1 MKLKDKVSFVAKD
14 GTEQQVAIGLE
25 HYKMAQAKNLSLRQL
40 VNNLFP
46 TTASAKEDTFTQM
59 CASVGFSIKPVKELG
74 IRPLTMA
81 EVEYGG
87 LDFSAGVN
95 GMEVSPVQTKY
106 LFPAVVA
113 ELVENKLFMDRASAI
128 AAFDKMVALTNSV
141 SGRRIE
147 QPVLDFTRA
156 GGPESTRNQARAQGA
171 EPDTMLT
178 IKASEKSLTIPET
191 PLAVQITDE
200 ALQSTT
206 VDFVAL
212 AMARQAEVEMYGRVG
227 EDLLKVL
234 NGDADAGS
242 YGTTALS
249 QTKANTLDTS
259 IVAAGALTELAYVK
273 WLYTGIEKRRI
284 NFVVTDLAGAMAIHN
299 RTGKPT
305 ADKDE
310 PSTDPFNAKASIMF
324 PDLVKGVE
332 IFIVPSTVSW
342 PANTIMGF
350 DSRYAM
356 QRWVNTLA
364 TYSDVE
370 RYVMR
375 RASGIVVSFGSK
387 VTRFF
392 DDAFNVLSL
401 TL

>member
-1 MKLKDKVSFVAKD
+1 MKLKDKVSFVAQD
-14 GTEQQVAIGLE
+14 GTRQQVAIGLE

-40 VNNLFP
+40 VNNMYP
-46 TTASAKEDTFTQM
+46 TTADAKDDTFTQM
-59 CASVGFSIKPVKELG
+59 CGSVGFSIKPVKELG

-87 LDFSAGVN
+87 LDFSAGTQ
-95 GMEVSPVQTKY
+95 GMEVSPIQTKY

-128 AAFDKMVALTNSV
+128 AAFNSMIAVTNSV
-141 SGRRIE
+141 AGRRIE
-147 QPVLDFTRA
+147 QPVLNFTRL

-171 EPDTMLT
+171 EPDTMMT

-191 PLAVQITDE
+191 PLAIQITDE

-212 AMARQAEVEMYGRVG
+212 TMARQAEVEMYNRVG
-227 EDLLKVL
+227 EDLLRIV

-242 YGTTALS
+242 YGTAALA
-249 QTKANTLDTS
+249 QVKANTLDTS
-259 IVAAGALTELAYVK
+259 IAAAGALTETAYVK

-284 NFVVTDLAGAMAIHN
+284 NYIITDLAGALAIHN

-310 PSTDPFNAKASIMF
+310 SKTDAFNAEASIFF
-324 PDLVKGVE
+324 PSLVKNVE
-332 IFIVPSTVSW
+332 IFVAPTSASW
-342 PANTIMGF
+342 PVNTLMGF

-375 RASGIVVSFGSK
+375 RSSGIVVSFGSK
-387 VTRFF
+387 VTRIF
-392 DDAFNVLSL
+392 DDAFSVLSL

>member
-1 MKLKDKVSFVAKD
+1 MKKDKVSFVAKD
-14 GTEQQVAIGLE
+14 GTQQQVSIGLE
-25 HYKMAQAKNLSLRQL
+25 HYAMAQKQNLSLRQL
-40 VNNLFP
+40 VNTMYP
-46 TTASAKEDTFTQM
+46 TTPDAKSDTFTQM
-59 CASVGFSIKPVKELG
+59 LASVNFNVKPVKEFG

-81 EVEYGG
+81 EIEYGG
-87 LDFSAGVN
+87 LEFSAGTQ

-128 AAFDKMVALTNSV
+128 SSFDSMIAITNSV
-141 SGRRIE
+141 AGRRVE
-147 QPVLDFTRA
+147 QPVLDFSRP
-156 GGPESTRNQARAQGA
+156 GGPESARNQARAQGA

-178 IKASEKSLTIPET
+178 IKASQKAVTIPET

-200 ALQSTT
+200 VAQSVT

-212 AMARQAEVEMYGRVG
+212 AMARQAEVEMYNRVG
-227 EDLLKVL
+227 EDLLRVL

-242 YGTTALS
+242 YGTAALA

-259 IVAAGALTELAYVK
+259 IVVAGTLTEIAYVK
-273 WLYTGIEKRRI
+273 WLYSGIEKRRI
-284 NFVVTDLAGAMAIHN
+284 SYIVTDLAGAMAIHN
-299 RTGKPT
+299 RSGKPT
-305 ADKDE
+305 QDKDE
-310 PSTDPFNAKASIMF
+310 SSTDAMNAKASIFF
-324 PDLVKGVE
+324 PDLVKDVQ
-332 IFIVPSTVSW
+332 IFIVPAAASW

-387 VTRFF
+387 VTRIF